1 MCMYVSYWS
10 IHLKSIFITQA
21 TDHFL
26 IISSFISPQA
36 CFPFWVLVWPQCNK
50 THFWWSQM
58 NLQQFLVWCSWLCFR
73 CVTATQ
79 FKTSDTWLHLP
90 TSVIRNHKIKCI
102 LDILLNIKHLF
113 QLGETGWGPGKEAV
127 VKIFFFLFLS
137 TFSNCFIQQHECLQL

>member
-1 MCMYVSYWS
+1 MK
-10 IHLKSIFITQA
+10 HPLKKYFYNTGY

-36 CFPFWVLVWPQCNK
+36 CFPFWVLLWLQCNK

-90 TSVIRNHKIKCI
+90 ASVIRNHEIKCT
-102 LDILLNIKHLF
+102 LDILFNIKHLF
-113 QLGETGWGPGKEAV
+113 QLGGNWLGTWEGSCSKD
-127 VKIFFFLFLS
+127 FFLFLS
-137 TFSNCFIQQHECLQL
+137 TFPNCFIQQHECLQL